1 MQFSYL
7 APLALA
13 AVAAADYTNSTDVT
27 TIVKFTTY
35 CPEATTFA
43 VNNKTYTVTGKTT
56 LTITDCPCTIHPAT
70 STPSKSTLA
79 TSSATSSEAN
89 TLSTATGAAAK
100 AGVAGLAALL
110 VPLLTCCKWL
120 EFLHIS
126 MTFYIWVGD

>member
-27 TIVKFTTY
+27 TIVTEFTTY

-89 TLSTATGAAAK
+89 TLSTALCCCKGWRCWF
-100 AGVAGLAALL
+100 GRSCWCRCLL
-110 VPLLTCCKWL
+110 VVSGLNSY
-120 EFLHIS
+120 IS
-126 MTFYIWVGD
+126 A